1 MAPLSTVLID
11 DEPLALERLR
21 RLLTEYR
28 SILTISGEATNGWE
42 GMALIESLRPAV
54 IFLDIQMP
62 QLTGFDMLAR
72 LTDPPYVVFTTAYD
86 QYALRAFEEKS
97 LDYLLKPIDAARL
110 AKTVQKIQQ
119 SQSPTPLTLDTL
131 RSLLVSHTL
140 PPPMR
145 AMTVKNGDSLE
156 LVVLDEIAFFQTAGK
171 YVLLHTVDGK
181 QHVVEYT
188 LTELAE
194 RLPDQF
200 VRISR
205 ASLVNRSLIRQL
217 RKRLNGS
224 YLLTLGDVKASKLET
239 STNSREIIARLQLL

>member
-21 RLLTEYR
+21 WLLATYTP
-28 SILTISGEATNGWE
+28 ILTISGEATNGWE

-62 QLTGFDMLAR
+62 QLTGFEMLAR
-72 LTDPPYVVFTTAYD
+72 LADPPYVVFTTAYD

-119 SQSPTPLTLDTL
+119 SQLNMPLTLDTL
-131 RSLLVSHTL
+131 RSLLVPPTL

-145 AMTVKNGDSLE
+145 AMMVKSGDSLE
-156 LVVLDEIAFFQTAGK
+156 LVLLDEIAFFQTAGK

-194 RLPDQF
+194 LLPDQF

-224 YLLTLGDVKASKLET
+224 YLLTLGDIKASKLET

>member
-1 MAPLSTVLID
+1 MATLSTVLID

-21 RLLTEYR
+21 RLLAAYP
-28 SILTISGEATNGWE
+28 SILTISGEASNGWE
-42 GMALIESLRPAV
+42 GMALIESLRPAI

-62 QLTGFDMLAR
+62 QLTGFELLAR
-72 LTDPPYVVFTTAYD
+72 LADPPYVVFTTAYD
-86 QYALRAFEEKS
+86 QYALQAFEEKS

-119 SQSPTPLTLDTL
+119 SQLPPPLTLDTL
-131 RSLLVSHTL
+131 RSLLVPPTL
-140 PPPMR
+140 APPMR
-145 AMTVKNGDSLE
+145 AITVKNGDSLE
-156 LVVLDEIAFFQTAGK
+156 LVLLDEIAFFQTAGK

-181 QHVVEYT
+181 QHVVEYN
-188 LTELAE
+188 LTELGE